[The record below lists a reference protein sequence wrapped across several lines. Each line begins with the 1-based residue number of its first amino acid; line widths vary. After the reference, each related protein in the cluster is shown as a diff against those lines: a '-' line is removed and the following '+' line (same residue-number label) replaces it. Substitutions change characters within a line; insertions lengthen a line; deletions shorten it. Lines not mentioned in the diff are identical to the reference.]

1 MMRDRK
7 ENSITHLKNQVGTYF
22 MILGNK
28 IPMSQYERTAQ
39 SDASPSPLECAY
51 MVFVEKYIQTIKNKI
66 DKKKQNLI
74 RLK

>member
-22 MILGNK
+22 RILGKK

-51 MVFVEKYIQTIKNKI
+51 MFSDEKYVQTVRK
-66 DKKKQNLI
+66 
-74 RLK
+74 